1 MNRKLSCL
9 LFLLP
14 GCLFLNA
21 QDKWDLRR
29 CVEYAVQN
37 NISVKQEDIRAQLS
51 KLTYEQSNYSKYPSL
66 NFSTSAGVN
75 SGRSIDRTTNL
86 FTTQNIF
93 FNSYGLQAN
102 VDLFNF
108 GSKRNTIAANRFA
121 YEASV
126 ASIDKVKDDISLNVA
141 GTYLQVLLN
150 KEQLRIDSIKVQQTN
165 AQMINTR
172 KLVLAGS
179 VPELNSLQLEAQ
191 LAQDSANLITAQG
204 NIIKSLLL
212 LKALLQLDAGTPF
225 DVVTP
230 PVELIPIDPISLL
243 QPEDVYRLALENLP
257 QQRANSLLLMSAKK
271 NADAAKALM
280 YPNISMGANVQTNY
294 SNSKNQPLMIA
305 RIPHLD
311 SVGYVKNTNVGVFKS
326 DTVALYNFISDP
338 YFNQFKNN
346 LGRGIG
352 LTLSI
357 PLFNGLSARTNWQ
370 RAKLNTRTYELQQQQ
385 ANLTLKQDIYN
396 AYTDA
401 VTSLETFSASNKTV
415 ATAEKAYDFAQKRW
429 TAGLLNTLDLITTQ
443 NNVYTARQQ
452 RLLAQYNYVFKMKV
466 LEFYRGQGLK
476 L

>member
-9 LFLLP
+9 LFLLL
-14 GCLFLNA
+14 GCFFLNA

-37 NISVKQEDIRAQLS
+37 NISVKQEDIRAQLA

-86 FTTQNIF
+86 YTTQNIF

-165 AQMINTR
+165 AQLINTR
-172 KLVLAGS
+172 KLVQAGS
-179 VPELNSLQLEAQ
+179 VPELNALQLEAQ

-204 NIIKSLLL
+204 SIIKSLLL
-212 LKALLQLDAGTPF
+212 LKALLQLDAGTSF

-230 PVELIPIDPISLL
+230 PVELIPVEPISLL
-243 QPEDVYRLALENLP
+243 QPEDVYRLALQNLP
-257 QQRANSLLLMSAKK
+257 QQRANNLLLMSAQK
-271 NADAAKALM
+271 NADAAKGFM
-280 YPNISMGANVQTNY
+280 YPNLSMGANVQTNY
-294 SNSKNQPLMIA
+294 SNSKNQPLITA
-305 RIPHLD
+305 RIPRLD
-311 SVGYVKNTNVGVFKS
+311 WVGYVKNTNVGVFKS
-326 DTVALYNFISDP
+326 DTVAVYNFISDP

-370 RAKLNTRTYELQQQQ
+370 RAKLNIRTYELQQQQ
-385 ANLTLKQDIYN
+385 DNLTLKQDIYN

-415 ATAEKAYDFAQKRW
+415 STAEKAYDFAQKRW

>member
-1 MNRKLSCL
+1 
-9 LFLLP
+9 LFLLL
-14 GCLFLNA
+14 GCFFLNA

-37 NISVKQEDIRAQLS
+37 NISVKQEDIRAQLA

-86 FTTQNIF
+86 YTTQNIF

-165 AQMINTR
+165 AQLVNTR
-172 KLVLAGS
+172 KLVQAGS
-179 VPELNSLQLEAQ
+179 VPELNALQLEAQ

-204 NIIKSLLL
+204 SIIKSLLL
-212 LKALLQLDAGTPF
+212 LKALLQLDAGTSF

-230 PVELIPIDPISLL
+230 PVELIPVEPISLL
-243 QPEDVYRLALENLP
+243 QPEDVYRLALQNLP
-257 QQRANSLLLMSAKK
+257 QQRANNLLLMSAQK
-271 NADAAKALM
+271 NADAAKGFM
-280 YPNISMGANVQTNY
+280 YPNLSMGANVQTNY
-294 SNSKNQPLMIA
+294 SNSKNQPLITA
-305 RIPHLD
+305 RIPRLD

-326 DTVALYNFISDP
+326 DTVAVYNFISDP

-357 PLFNGLSARTNWQ
+357 PIFNGLSARTNWQ
-370 RAKLNTRTYELQQQQ
+370 RAKLNIRTYELQQQQ
-385 ANLTLKQDIYN
+385 DNLTLKQDIYN

-415 ATAEKAYDFAQKRW
+415 STAEKAYDFAQKRW